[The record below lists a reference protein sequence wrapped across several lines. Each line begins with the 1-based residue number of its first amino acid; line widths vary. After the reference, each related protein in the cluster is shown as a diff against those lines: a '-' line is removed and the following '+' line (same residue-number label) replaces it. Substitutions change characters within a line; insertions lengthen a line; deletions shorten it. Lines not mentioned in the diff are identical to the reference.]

1 MSLSRRLLQLMIAM
15 AASLAVA
22 IGTAFFGLLIFIG
35 LAIFHSGSTGNEA
48 TASMLRFLPLVHLVV
63 GVIVGGSAAAIGGA
77 LFVPREE
84 WGKPIG
90 AGALLGG
97 VIGLVFPGAGT
108 VLLLVVRP
116 VLAFAGS
123 FLFKQ

>member
-1 MSLSRRLLQLMIAM
+1 M